1 MPVLAISYMVHPL
14 DSLEVH
20 ALSVYNVKLADKER
34 NTMLQI
40 LQVLVLNMS
49 LPLRTIG
56 PIILTGLVSPEV

>member
-14 DSLEVH
+14 EVH
-20 ALSVYNVKLADKER
+20 ALSIYDIKQADKER

-40 LQVLVLNMS
+40 LQVVVLNMS